1 MPSHGLIISNL
12 NKIFDRRVSWLS
24 TRSSA
29 RQLGL
34 FCLHCLFKCCG
45 GVGWFF
51 LSGRL
56 RRDCHPPYAAYL
68 ENMRW
73 HARPCV
79 CQSFIARP
87 KLLPLFLL
95 RGDAGIVSISS
106 CVRPRPPDCW
116 DLAHGV
122 VWRSRQES
130 RRRAAPTCHYHG
142 SSGSFYCGVS
152 LLQ

>member
-1 MPSHGLIISNL
+1 MYKNLMPVHGLIISNL
-12 NKIFDRRVSWLS
+12 KKIFDWRVSWLS
-24 TRSSA
+24 TRSSG

-34 FCLHCLFKCCG
+34 FCLHCLFKCRG

-56 RRDCHPPYAAYL
+56 RRDCHSPYAAYL

-73 HARPCV
+73 HAHPCV
-79 CQSFIARP
+79 CQSFNARP

-95 RGDAGIVSISS
+95 RGDAGIVLISS
-106 CVRPRPPDCW
+106 CFR
-116 DLAHGV
+116 LLGSGT
-122 VWRSRQES
+122 WRGLQIKTGKPAES
-130 RRRAAPTCHYHG
+130 G
-142 SSGSFYCGVS
+142 SSVTPPRECGSFYCGVS

>member
-1 MPSHGLIISNL
+1 MPSRGLIISNL
-12 NKIFDRRVSWLS
+12 KKIFDRQVSWLS
-24 TRSSA
+24 TRSSG

-87 KLLPLFLL
+87 KLLPLFPL
-95 RGDAGIVSISS
+95 RGDAGIVSISP
-106 CVRPRPPDCW
+106 CVRPTPR
-116 DLAHGV
+116 LLGSGT
-122 VWRSRQES
+122 WRSLQITTGKLAES
-130 RRRAAPTCHYHG
+130 G
-142 SSGSFYCGVS
+142 SRVSPPRECGSFYCGVS